1 MTSGAGVGVFN
12 FSGRNRRTASILYT
26 AVAGGKVALPCDVS
40 PPSPDD
46 SMTLV
51 LWYKDE
57 SLAPIFTLDS
67 RRSHVDQARQSSGPG
82 LERRLLF
89 DMGHSP
95 AHLHIDP
102 VREGDAGEY
111 RCRVDFRRARSVN
124 TVINL
129 KVIVPPGDPVIMDE
143 DRRRLE
149 GLVGRFSE
157 GRNLRLLCE
166 VEGGKPRPVV
176 TWWRDKRL
184 VDSNFSFVGDGKVA
198 RNWLEIGELKRSD
211 FLSVLTCQA
220 ANNNVTVAVSRS
232 ITLDMNLIPLDVA
245 IQPPRRPLSSGRP
258 VELVCSSSGS
268 RPAAMLTWWK
278 GGEQLLSAKEHQGGH
293 EGTSSSVL
301 PFTPSREDNG
311 AVLSCRAENQF
322 IPGSAIEEG
331 WKLDVFYKPRASLRL
346 GQNLRE
352 DDIREGRDV
361 YLECEVDAN
370 PPAAEVTWLFEG
382 REVTTNTSAGVI
394 VSSQSLVLQKVHRL
408 RRGRYTCVAMNREGH
423 GTSNEFALRIKYA
436 PVCKPDQK
444 HVYGVSRHESVS
456 VRCELEADPADVTFY
471 WRFNSSSSG
480 KRLDLASYSHAL
492 TRSTAVYSPL
502 GEDDFGFLLCWGA
515 NEIGKQQRPCNFT
528 VVPAGPPEP
537 VNNCSQVNGTE
548 DSVSFECSEGFWDG
562 GVAPVTFVA
571 ELREA
576 DTDRLVANASSASGP
591 AFSFAGLAGGATF
604 RVFLYSANP
613 KGHRSPVHFVVSTLR
628 PAEKLTAGSRGMI
641 TAWPI
646 IGALLGLIAT
656 LLIAAVVIVVY
667 VKYSYPKRKR
677 DVYSEPADEKSS
689 TLLKKDNDEF
699 GDVEEKGPDII
710 PATPL
715 CQVTYKSYGCDQGE
729 NPVYAKEPLTNYYTL
744 PASTKK
750 TGTSELSW
758 KSHFTD
764 KDDHELGTAAGT
776 ELSFSMATRRLCP
789 AGPTSSLPRPHRV
802 YMEVGAEDA
811 ETGCRVDFPRSAVL
825 RPLAPAHRL
834 PRRSRSNLEDLAAV
848 ASSDSLESTV

>member
-1 MTSGAGVGVFN
+1 
-12 FSGRNRRTASILYT
+12 
-26 AVAGGKVALPCDVS
+26 
-40 PPSPDD
+40 
-46 SMTLV
+46 MTLV